1 MHIKRF
7 ADAALCYE
15 EMLPYLVKEEAI
27 NNLCIGILHSGIHD
41 LASANWFMAA
51 VIDDAGIPLVF
62 ALQTPPHNV
71 ILTPI
76 TKVASVLEQAIAY
89 LVREMKAQKLMVPG
103 VIGVDKAAA
112 TFFAAW
118 AGHSYA
124 AQHVSFQ
131 QGIYV
136 LEQILPVPLVGKF
149 RMATMQDLYFL
160 PYWLH
165 AMGNES
171 GVMLKSFERIV
182 NRAKELVLGN
192 SLGIL
197 LDDEGTPVSMAAL
210 ARQLPHGYAVSHV
223 YSPPYYRNKGYATSC
238 VAQLSAHA
246 LSGKNT
252 FCVLHTDLSNP
263 TSNAIYR
270 KIGYVQVATMLE
282 LAFNE

>member
-7 ADAALCYE
+7 TDAALCYE

-27 NNLCIGILHSGIHD
+27 NNLCIGILHSGMHD

-62 ALQTPPHNV
+62 ALQTPPHNI

-76 TKVASVLEQAIAY
+76 TKKTSALEQAIAS
-89 LVREMKAQKLMVPG
+89 LVQEMKAQKLAVPG

-112 TFFAAW
+112 LFFAAW
-118 AGHSYA
+118 MGHSYG

-131 QGIYV
+131 QGIYM
-136 LEQILPVPLVGKF
+136 LEQVLPVPLVGKF

-165 AMGNES
+165 AMKSES
-171 GVMLKSFERIV
+171 GIMLAGFDSTV
-182 NRAKELVLGN
+182 DRAKELIAAGN
-192 SLGIL
+192 MGIL
-197 LDDEGTPVSMAAL
+197 LDEEGTPVSMAAL

-246 LSGKNT
+246 LSGENT

-263 TSNAIYR
+263 TSNAIYK

-282 LAFNE
+282 LAF